1 MKLQHIVAECN
12 LQNLNNPTI
21 FNVNESEKAST
32 SIELPLFD
40 ILGREVKTPI
50 AIGNVLVFGNKS
62 THIEDIALKIY
73 KGFIEAGH
81 TAKLVKATE
90 FLTIRINNKINE
102 SVLYVNPSDDAG
114 FSLGLLK
121 QVITLTTTQ
130 IIFKVPSINW
140 QHDAF
145 LKTDERAEIPKILQ
159 AFDIESPIHVGLI
172 ASLYDKE
179 FCIFDGR
186 AMLKRML
193 D

>member
-1 MKLQHIVAECN
+1 MNLLHNVAACN
-12 LQNLNNPTI
+12 SENTPNPTI
-21 FNVNESEKAST
+21 FNSDEPNQVLT

-40 ILGREVKTPI
+40 ILGRKVKTPI
-50 AIGNVLVFGNKS
+50 VIGNVLVFGNKS
-62 THIEDIALKIY
+62 TDIEDLALNIY

-81 TAKLVKATE
+81 TVKLVKATE

-102 SVLYVNPSDDAG
+102 SVLYVITCDDAG

-145 LKTDERAEIPKILQ
+145 LRTNDKTEIPELLQ
-159 AFDIESPIHVGLI
+159 TFNIKSSIHVGLI

-179 FCIFDGR
+179 FCIFNGR
-186 AMLKRML
+186 SLLKRMM